1 MHIWKINGSVDST
14 ENHDVLQKQ
23 DLLSASTLVRRNKS
37 SREAEEVPLRRP
49 SSKFIS
55 QNAKT
60 LVNSFKSN
68 AENLQTS
75 DIYTS
80 TGGAHGCMRSGTM
93 NTLALL
99 QAKHHT
105 KRMSATLQH
114 EFVTR
119 HGVNCIWA
127 DPNGNQLVIGTAHGQ
142 ISIYR
147 LDDIQVHSLCMCVL

>member
-1 MHIWKINGSVDST
+1 MHIWKINGSVPST

-23 DLLSASTLVRRNKS
+23 ALLSASGLVRRNKS
-37 SREAEEVPLRRP
+37 SRDAEEVSLRRP

-60 LVNSFKSN
+60 L
-68 AENLQTS
+68 
-75 DIYTS
+75 
-80 TGGAHGCMRSGTM
+80 
-93 NTLALL
+93 LL
-99 QAKHHT
+99 QAQHHT
-105 KRMSATLQH
+105 QRMSATLQH

-142 ISIYR
+142 VSIYR
-147 LDDIQVHSLCMCVL
+147 LDDLQVHSLCACVS